1 MSLPRL
7 FSQAALSVLGVVPLL
22 CAGCA
27 GYHFGPIKPEKM
39 ASVQTLAVPTFKNMT
54 LEPRSSVLITNEVI
68 GRLQL
73 DGSYKVASTAAA
85 DAVLKGTIVELR
97 RRPLRGARFNTL
109 RTREMEFELFVD
121 FTVEDARTKE
131 LLTEGRA
138 RGSSQLFLDENFQ
151 LTERQSLQEAASDV
165 AREIV
170 TRLAEGI
177 PGQAAVGGS
186 SRDLMG
192 NRRSSGF

>member
-7 FSQAALSVLGVVPLL
+7 FSQAALSVLGVVPFL

-27 GYHFGPIKPEKM
+27 GYQFGPIKPEKM
-39 ASVQTLAVPTFKNMT
+39 ASIQTLAVPTFKNMT

-73 DGSYKVASTAAA
+73 DGSYKVASTSGA

-109 RTREMEFELFVD
+109 KTREMEFELFVD
-121 FTVEDARTKE
+121 FTVEDARTRE
-131 LLTEGRA
+131 VLTEGRA
-138 RGSSQLFLDENFQ
+138 RGSSHLFLDENFQ

-192 NRRSSGF
+192 NRQKLGF